1 MNSQN
6 IINVLLIS
14 IIIII
19 LALLVFNLVIYIN
32 EKRVISTLNV
42 KKKKERKKKQ
52 NLLSKNRKTR
62 NRLLRFFI
70 IELIVSGGFV
80 FYFNYQNSNMTNLDS
95 DLLVRG
101 YFLVDDF
108 TNELEKSSAKTDSQ
122 DASVQNIK
130 YLALSM
136 ASYSNKMSDS
146 ANTVEGQQLLN
157 KYYKMIGQLGMNA
170 TKDSSLFYGNQQ
182 NIKEQYTS
190 DLKRVKD
197 IENQVFEY
205 YKVNANALSN
215 K

>member
-19 LALLVFNLVIYIN
+19 LALLVFNLVIYVN
-32 EKRVISTLNV
+32 EKRVISTLNA

-52 NLLSKNRKTR
+52 ILLSKNKKIR
-62 NRLLRFFI
+62 NRIIKFFI
-70 IELIVSGGFV
+70 LELIVLGGFV
-80 FYFNYQNSNMTNLDS
+80 FYYNYQNSNMTNTDS

-108 TNELEKSSAKTDSQ
+108 TNELEKASAKTDSE
-122 DASVQNIK
+122 DASVQNTK

-136 ASYSNKMSDS
+136 ASYSNKTSDS
-146 ANTVEGQQLLN
+146 SNTVEGQQLLN

-190 DLKRVKD
+190 DLKRIKD

>member
-19 LALLVFNLVIYIN
+19 LALLVFNLVIYVN

-52 NLLSKNRKTR
+52 ILLSKNKKIR
-62 NRLLRFFI
+62 NRIIKFFI
-70 IELIVSGGFV
+70 LELIVLGGFV
-80 FYFNYQNSNMTNLDS
+80 FYYNYQNSNMTNTDS

-108 TNELEKSSAKTDSQ
+108 TNELEKASAKTDSE
-122 DASVQNIK
+122 DASVQNTK

-136 ASYSNKMSDS
+136 ASYSNKTSDS
-146 ANTVEGQQLLN
+146 SNTVEGQQLLN

-190 DLKRVKD
+190 DLKRIKD